1 MKKLRLYKILKDNN
15 ITMTELARFLNISCG
30 YLTGKC
36 KLLKDF
42 KIKELIEIK
51 EFLVNK
57 GIINED
63 YDYSD
68 FLDLVENE

>member
-1 MKKLRLYKILKDNN
+1 MKKLKLYKILKDNN

-30 YLTGKC
+30 YLTDKC

-68 FLDLVENE
+68 FLDLVKDK